1 MRRRCRFIETVAL
14 ERTAVPRI
22 MAWSDVGDSR
32 GDDRAGN
39 PSRTRPRAGAGAVRA
54 MTDDTVSIVSDD
66 DGALGPARAG
76 PCLFLVFEC
85 GRPLAGSTRHE
96 LRDVDEVII
105 GRAPVRHHAREL
117 REDRSTVLT
126 LGVPDP
132 RMSHPHARL
141 VVDAGRWVL
150 EDRKSKNGVVLN
162 GERHSRALL
171 DDGDLF
177 DLGHSVFLF
186 RDPAAYDELGLDR
199 DSSELLASPPGLAT
213 FVPGLRRVFED
224 LARISPEP
232 APVLLQGETGT
243 GKEVVARAVHTLS
256 GRHGPFVAVNCGAL
270 PATLVESQLFGH
282 RKGAFS
288 GATEDSDGFIRSADR
303 GTLFLDEIG
312 DLPLPSQAALLRVL
326 QEHEVTPVGATRPIR
341 VDLKV
346 VAATHRDL
354 EGLVEAGKF
363 REDLYSRIAGL
374 VVHLPPLRE
383 RREDLGLLIAAIL
396 GRIAAAVPPFS
407 VEAARALMR
416 HAWHHNI
423 RGLDNALRLAL
434 PLANGGP
441 VGLAHLPESVRS
453 GPTIQT
459 VLPRAPAAD
468 RKTEIE
474 SLLREHGGNISAV
487 ARKAGVSRIQVHRW
501 LKRYDL
507 DPSRYR

>member
-1 MRRRCRFIETVAL
+1 
-14 ERTAVPRI
+14 
-22 MAWSDVGDSR
+22 
-32 GDDRAGN
+32 
-39 PSRTRPRAGAGAVRA
+39 
-54 MTDDTVSIVSDD
+54 MTDDTISIVTDD
-66 DGALGPARAG
+66 DGELGPARSG

-96 LRDVDEVII
+96 LRDLDEVII
-105 GRAPVRHHAREL
+105 GRAPARHHARQL
-117 REDRSTVLT
+117 REDGSTILT
-126 LGVPDP
+126 LGVPDG
-132 RMSHPHARL
+132 RMSHPHAGL
-141 VVDAGRWVL
+141 VRDGDRWVL
-150 EDRKSKNGVVLN
+150 EDRRSKNGVVLN

-186 RDPAAYDELGLDR
+186 RHRADHDELGLDR
-199 DSSELLASPPGLAT
+199 DSSQLLASPPGLAT

-224 LARISPEP
+224 LARIAPEP

-243 GKEVVARAVHTLS
+243 GKEVIARAVHTLS
-256 GRHGPFVAVNCGAL
+256 GRRGPFIAVNCGAL

-288 GATEDSDGFIRSADR
+288 GATEDGDGFVRSADR
-303 GTLFLDEIG
+303 GTLFLDELG
-312 DLPLPSQAALLRVL
+312 DLPLPAQAALLRVL
-326 QEHEVTPVGATRPIR
+326 QEHEVTPVGATRPVR

-354 EGLVEAGKF
+354 QALVQAGRF
-363 REDLYSRIAGL
+363 REDLYYRIAGF

-396 GRIAAAVPPFS
+396 GRTTAAAPPFS

-416 HAWHHNI
+416 HAWPQNI
-423 RGLDNALRLAL
+423 RGLETALGLAL

-441 VGLAHLPESVRS
+441 VGLAHVPEWVRS

-459 VLPRAPAAD
+459 MLPRAPAAD
-468 RKTEIE
+468 RKAEIE
-474 SLLREHGGNISAV
+474 SLLREHAGNISAV
-487 ARKAGVSRIQVHRW
+487 ARKAGVSRVQVHRW